1 MYNQHFGFLESPF
14 TTTPNSR
21 LFYSNDLYRE
31 ALANLRYGIEWRKGL
46 IVMTGEVGTG
56 KTTLLCKIMRGLEA
70 TVHPIFVS
78 YDHLT
83 SVELLRM
90 IARELGLTYDA
101 QDRLATIGQLRDY
114 LLAKHKK
121 AETVALLIDEAQ
133 NLSDDMFEDI
143 RFLSNIETETEKL
156 LQIVLTGQPELE
168 TRLGQVHL
176 RHVRQ
181 RVVVHCRLAALKS
194 DEVGHYI
201 AVRLREA
208 GYEGKILFSP
218 EVVGEIALYSQGI
231 PRLINIICDNA
242 LLLAYAQSQ
251 NKVRMEM
258 VHEVVRDLGLT
269 KQSPPEPAASPRAS
283 VSLDRASSAPMGSGH
298 PVELQT
304 RSLSRQ
310 KIGFALIPAGVSL
323 ALVAIGS
330 AGGSFS
336 SWPIK
341 GYFQQ
346 APASEHRAPVREDPE
361 NSLAPSAPVA
371 AAPRTA
377 ENLKSQRVKLEASGP
392 KTDPVKPKNNRPA
405 SRQKESASGNFQVTG
420 QNSFVRGTP
429 RADGK
434 IIATLPPGT
443 QVKVVSVRG
452 NYLRV
457 QARVDGQK
465 VGGYVH
471 REDAFF
477 ERILPR

>member
-1 MYNQHFGFLESPF
+1 
-14 TTTPNSR
+14 
-21 LFYSNDLYRE
+21 
-31 ALANLRYGIEWRKGL
+31 
-46 IVMTGEVGTG
+46 
-56 KTTLLCKIMRGLEA
+56 
-70 TVHPIFVS
+70 
-78 YDHLT
+78 
-83 SVELLRM
+83 
-90 IARELGLTYDA
+90 
-101 QDRLATIGQLRDY
+101 
-114 LLAKHKK
+114 
-121 AETVALLIDEAQ
+121 
-133 NLSDDMFEDI
+133 
-143 RFLSNIETETEKL
+143 
-156 LQIVLTGQPELE
+156 
-168 TRLGQVHL
+168 
-176 RHVRQ
+176 
-181 RVVVHCRLAALKS
+181 
-194 DEVGHYI
+194 
-201 AVRLREA
+201 
-208 GYEGKILFSP
+208 
-218 EVVGEIALYSQGI
+218 
-231 PRLINIICDNA
+231 
-242 LLLAYAQSQ
+242 
-251 NKVRMEM
+251 
-258 VHEVVRDLGLT
+258 
-269 KQSPPEPAASPRAS
+269 
-283 VSLDRASSAPMGSGH
+283 MGSGH

-392 KTDPVKPKNNRPA
+392 KTDPVKPKNNRPV

-477 ERILPR
+477 ERIPQR